1 MNSVKADFK
10 RGNFVVSRKDCG
22 TLNARKF
29 GVLSAQGL
37 VLSSF
42 ETLYLIEKEWIEV
55 EKNSKKLSFDEVSKI
70 LKVPN
75 YEYLVFKDLRS
86 KGCLV
91 KSGLKYGF
99 LFRVYEKGSS
109 LHAKW
114 LVDAVKESGKTSYK
128 DLAGKSRVAHSTK
141 KQVLMAVVDSEDS
154 VTYFELGWKRI

>member
-10 RGNFVVSRKDCG
+10 RGNFVVSKADCG
-22 TLNARKF
+22 TLNERKF

-42 ETLYLIEKEWIEV
+42 ETLYLIEKGWIQA
-55 EKNSKKLSFDEVSKI
+55 EKSSKKLGFDAVSKL
-70 LKVPN
+70 LKIPN
-75 YEYLVFKDLRS
+75 HEYLVFKDLRS

-114 LVDAVKESGKTSYK
+114 LVDAVKESEKTSYK
-128 DLAGKSRVAHSTK
+128 VLAGKSRVAHSTK
-141 KQVLMAVVDSEDS
+141 KQVLMAVVDSEEGIS
-154 VTYFELGWKRI
+154 YFELGWKRI